1 MWRAVAVAVPEL
13 RSASAIRSFNQG
25 LKQCD
30 WDLEEF
36 RATKGARYNYTLL
49 DRKGGAGWDL
59 AMKLLC
65 RRNALN
71 RGRLSVSGA
80 LRHRFF
86 LPDF

>member
-1 MWRAVAVAVPEL
+1 LTVPEL

-30 WDLEEF
+30 WDLEEW
-36 RATKGARYNYTLL
+36 RATKGARYDFTQL
-49 DRKGGAGWDL
+49 DRKAAAGWDL

-71 RGRLSVSGA
+71 RGRLSASRA

-86 LPDF
+86 QQEF